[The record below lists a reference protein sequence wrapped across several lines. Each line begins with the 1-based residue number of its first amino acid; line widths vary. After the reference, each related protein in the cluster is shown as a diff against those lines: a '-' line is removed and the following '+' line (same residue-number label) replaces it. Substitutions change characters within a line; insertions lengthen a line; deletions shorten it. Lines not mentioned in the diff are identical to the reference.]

1 LQKILKTLTQ
11 IGRYSA
17 IASCLII
24 LFLTPTIIFSQKDD
38 LKKANE
44 LYKEQRFQEALI
56 YLNRVEK
63 VEQSG
68 PLLFKRAMIN
78 YHTNLLQQAEQDF
91 TQAVQ
96 LGYKNDDIDY
106 YLAEIS
112 QQKGRFS
119 QAAEFYKIYLKS
131 LKGMP
136 SRQEEIYHKIS
147 QCGHA
152 LRISYQPTLAVI
164 EKLPGPINSIYDDFS
179 WLPSPNDS
187 STFYFSTN
195 RPNTVINLAAGHYE
209 IYSVKDKNSEW
220 SKPKRM
226 SYPINTRDEEVMI
239 GFNDYTD
246 GIYLLRQE
254 DDGSSNLLMHKRG
267 DTKGKQDK
275 IDIGAKF
282 SVENA
287 GVFFYNDNLILFSAE
302 LAEGFGGYDL
312 YFSVKEDEVWTTPE
326 NMGPSVNS
334 QYDELEP
341 KLTNNG
347 EILYFSSNR
356 PQSIGGF
363 DIFRC
368 NYLYESEA
376 WSQPYNLGIP
386 INSPGNDQGIQL
398 SADGL
403 MGHFNSDRKTSYGGF
418 DIYSA
423 RFIERQ
429 AGQDYYAGF
438 VPFTDYEP
446 ADQITPEERE
456 NLLAGALEFATE
468 SDETITVAEIQEYS
482 VNPIYHVVEEYLDD
496 GSNQIEINQVK
507 QILQTNEDILLELIS
522 SGNDDEIIEYSLFAS
537 MKRAESVKK
546 KILDG
551 THIDPERISV
561 TGIGRNYPMVKQK
574 NSQADKYNTRVD
586 LRFSNVPKYVT
597 IETDIELDIPNSHID
612 YRYEIY
618 RTVVDADVSYR
629 IEIATVSQMYRGM
642 ALSLFN
648 DPAIEKD
655 NATGLYSY
663 TIGLYDNY
671 AEAILTERNLERE
684 GIVDA
689 KVIPYVNGRRIA
701 EDQMIDYVNEY
712 SALKDYINYNPANG
726 TN

>member
-1 LQKILKTLTQ
+1 LKTLTQ

-17 IASCLII
+17 LAACIAF
-24 LFLTPTIIFSQKDD
+24 LFLAPTSIFSQKDD

-44 LYKEQRFQEALI
+44 LYNEQRYQEALI

-68 PLLFKRAMIN
+68 PLLFKRALIN
-78 YHTNLLQQAEQDF
+78 YHTNILQQAERDF

-96 LGYKNDDIDY
+96 LGYKNDEIDY
-106 YLAEIS
+106 YLAEINH
-112 QQKGRFS
+112 QKGRFS
-119 QAAEFYKIYLKS
+119 QAAEFYKLYLKNI
-131 LKGMP
+131 KGQTA
-136 SRQEEIYHKIS
+136 RQEEVYHKIS

-164 EKLPGPINSIYDDFS
+164 DRLPGPINSIYDDFS

-187 STFYFSTN
+187 STYYFTTN

-209 IYSVKDKNSEW
+209 IYSIKDNNAVW

-226 SYPINTRDEEVMI
+226 SYPINSRDEEIMI

-254 DDGSSNLLMHKRG
+254 DDGSSKLLMHRRG
-267 DTKGKQDK
+267 DTKGKQREINVD
-275 IDIGAKF
+275 AKF
-282 SVENA
+282 SVDNA
-287 GVFFYNDNLILFSAE
+287 GVFFYNDNLILFA
-302 LAEGFGGYDL
+302 ADMPDGYGGYDL
-312 YFSVKEDEVWTTPE
+312 YFSVKEGNEWSQPE

-334 QYDELEP
+334 SYDELEP

-347 EILYFSSNR
+347 EILYFSSDR

-376 WSQPYNLGIP
+376 WSEPYNLGIP
-386 INSPGNDQGIQL
+386 INSPGNDQGLQL

-403 MGHFNSDRKTSYGGF
+403 MAHFNSDRKTSYGGF
-418 DIYSA
+418 DIYTA
-423 RFIERQ
+423 RFKERQ
-429 AGQDYYAGF
+429 PGQEYYAGY

-446 ADQITPEERE
+446 ADQLTEEQRE
-456 NLLAGALEFATE
+456 SLLASTPDFQTE
-468 SDETITVAEIQEYS
+468 TNEETSIAEAQEYS
-482 VNPIYHVVEEYLDD
+482 VDPIYHVVEEYMDD
-496 GSNQIEINQVK
+496 GSNQIQINRVR
-507 QILQTNEDILLELIS
+507 QILEDNEDILLELIS

-537 MKRAESVKK
+537 MKRAEAVKK
-546 KILDG
+546 KIVDG
-551 THIDPERISV
+551 TKIDPERINV
-561 TGIGRNYPMVKQK
+561 TGIGRNYPMVKQR
-574 NSQADKYNTRVD
+574 SIEADKYNTRVD
-586 LRFSNVPKYVT
+586 LRFSNVPEHVN
-597 IETDIELDIPNSHID
+597 IDTDLELDVPNSHMD

-618 RTVVDADVSYR
+618 RTVVDAEVSYR

-648 DPAIEKD
+648 DTAIEKD

-671 AEAILTERNLERE
+671 AEAILTERSLERE
-684 GIVDA
+684 GVVDA
-689 KVIPYVNGRRIA
+689 KVVPYINGRRIS
-701 EDQMIDYVNEY
+701 EDQLIDYVNEY
-712 SALKDYINYNPANG
+712 SALRDYMNYNPANG

>member
-1 LQKILKTLTQ
+1 MTQ

-17 IASCLII
+17 LAGCLIF
-24 LFLTPTIIFSQKDD
+24 LFLTPTALFSQKDD

-44 LYKEQRFQEALI
+44 LYKEQRYKEALI

-68 PLLFKRAMIN
+68 PLLFKRALIN
-78 YHTNLLQQAEQDF
+78 YHTNLLQQAERDF

-96 LGYKNDDIDY
+96 LGYKNNEIDY
-106 YLAEIS
+106 YLAEINH
-112 QQKGRFS
+112 QKGRFA
-119 QAAEFYKIYLKS
+119 QAAEFYKFYLKS
-131 LKGMP
+131 LKGETA
-136 SRQEEIYHKIS
+136 RQQEVYHKIS

-164 EKLPGPINSIYDDFS
+164 DKLPGPINSSYDDFS

-187 STFYFSTN
+187 STFYFTTN

-209 IYSVKDKNSEW
+209 IYSVQDKNSEW

-226 SYPINTRDEEVMI
+226 SYPINTRDEEIMI

-246 GIYLLRQE
+246 GIYFLRQE
-254 DDGSSNLLMHKRG
+254 DDGSSNLLMHRRG
-267 DTKGKQDK
+267 DTKGKQKK
-275 IDIGAKF
+275 IDLDANF

-287 GVFFYNDNLILFSAE
+287 GVFFYNDNLILFA
-302 LAEGFGGYDL
+302 ADMPDGFGGYDL
-312 YFSVKEDEVWTTPE
+312 YFSVKDGDVWTTPE

-334 QYDELEP
+334 SFDEIEP

-347 EILYFSSNR
+347 ETLYFSSDR

-368 NYLYESEA
+368 SYLYESEA

-386 INSPGNDQGIQL
+386 INSPGNDQGLQL

-403 MGHFNSDRKTSYGGF
+403 MAHFNSDRKTSYGGF
-418 DIYSA
+418 DIYSV
-423 RFIERQ
+423 RFKERQ
-429 AGQDYYAGF
+429 AGQEYYAGF
-438 VPFTDYEP
+438 VPFTDYQP
-446 ADQITPEERE
+446 ADQLTLEQRE
-456 NLLAGALEFATE
+456 SLLAGTPEFETE
-468 SDETITVAEIQEYS
+468 PNENAIVADLQDYS
-482 VNPIYHVVEEYLDD
+482 LDPIYHVPEEYMDD
-496 GSNQIEINQVK
+496 GSNQIQINQVK
-507 QILQTNEDILLELIS
+507 QILQANEGITLELIS

-537 MKRAESVKK
+537 MKRGEAIKK
-546 KILDG
+546 KILERS
-551 THIDPERISV
+551 TIDPERISV
-561 TGIGRNYPMVKQK
+561 TGIGRNYPLVKEI
-574 NSQADKYNTRVD
+574 SIQADKYNTRVD
-586 LRFSNVPKYVT
+586 LRFSNVPEHVT
-597 IETDIELDIPNSHID
+597 IDTDPELDLPNSHID

-629 IEIATVSQMYRGM
+629 IEIATVSQMYRGL

-648 DPAIEKD
+648 DTAIEKD
-655 NATGLYSY
+655 NSTGLYSY
-663 TIGLYDNY
+663 TIGLYNNY

-684 GIVDA
+684 GVVDA
-689 KVIPYVNGRRIA
+689 RVIPYVNGQRIS
-701 EDQMIDYVNEY
+701 EDQLIDYVNEY
-712 SALKDYINYNPANG
+712 SALKDYMNYNPVNA

>member
-1 LQKILKTLTQ
+1 MKTLTQ
-11 IGRYSA
+11 IGRYSILA
-17 IASCLII
+17 CCLIF
-24 LFLTPTIIFSQKDD
+24 LFLTPTSLFSQKDD

-44 LYKEQRFQEALI
+44 LYKEQRYQEALI
-56 YLNRVEK
+56 YLNRVDK

-68 PLLFKRAMIN
+68 PLLFKRALIN
-78 YHTNLLQQAEQDF
+78 YKTNRLPQAEQDF

-96 LGYKNDDIDY
+96 YGFKNDEIDY
-106 YLAEIS
+106 YLAEINH
-112 QQKGRFS
+112 QRGRFA
-119 QAAEFYKIYLKS
+119 QAAEFYKLYLKT
-131 LKGMP
+131 LKGQTV
-136 SRQEEIYHKIS
+136 RQKEVYHKIS

-164 EKLPGPINSIYDDFS
+164 DKLPGPINSIYDDFS

-187 STFYFSTN
+187 STFYFTTN

-209 IYSVKDKNSEW
+209 IYSVKDNNSEW
-220 SKPKRM
+220 SKPTRM
-226 SYPINTRDEEVMI
+226 SYPINTRDEEIMI

-275 IDIGAKF
+275 IDVGARF

-287 GVFFYNDNLILFSAE
+287 GIFFYNDNLILFAAE
-302 LAEGFGGYDL
+302 MADSYGGYDL
-312 YFSVKEDEVWTTPE
+312 YFSVKEGEVWTKPE

-334 QYDELEP
+334 SYDELEP
-341 KLTNNG
+341 KLTSDG
-347 EILYFSSNR
+347 QILYFSSDR

-368 NYLYESEA
+368 NYLYESQA

-386 INSPGNDQGIQL
+386 INSPGNDQGLQL
-398 SADGL
+398 SEDGL
-403 MGHFNSDRKTSYGGF
+403 MAHFNSDRKSSYGGM
-418 DIYSA
+418 DIYAA
-423 RFIERQ
+423 RFKERQ
-429 AGQDYYAGF
+429 PGQDYYAGF
-438 VPFTDYEP
+438 VPFTDYQP
-446 ADQITPEERE
+446 ADQITQEQRESIHARTPEF
-456 NLLAGALEFATE
+456 GTE
-468 SDETITVAEIQEYS
+468 SIQSAKGVQVQDYR
-482 VNPIYHVVEEYLDD
+482 VDPIYHVVEEYLDD
-496 GSNQIEINQVK
+496 GSNQIQIDRVR
-507 QILQTNEDILLELIS
+507 QILQDNEDIVLELIS

-537 MKRAESVKK
+537 MKRAEAVKK
-546 KILDG
+546 KILDR
-551 THIDPERISV
+551 TIIDPERISV
-561 TGIGRNYPMVKQK
+561 TGIGRNYPMVKQR
-574 NSQADKYNTRVD
+574 SLQADKLNTRVD
-586 LRFSNVPKYVT
+586 LRFSNVPEHVT
-597 IETDIELDIPNSHID
+597 IDTDHELDIPNSHID

-648 DPAIEKD
+648 DTAIEKD

-671 AEAILTERNLERE
+671 AEAILTERSLERE
-684 GIVDA
+684 GVVDA
-689 KVIPYVNGRRIA
+689 RVIPYVNGRRIS
-701 EDQMIDYVNEY
+701 EDQLIDYVNEY
-712 SALKDYINYNPANG
+712 SALKDYMDYNPSNG

>member
-1 LQKILKTLTQ
+1 MQKILKTLTQ
-11 IGRYSA
+11 IGRYSTLVGCF
-17 IASCLII
+17 I
-24 LFLTPTIIFSQKDD
+24 FLSLTSTSLFSQKDD

-44 LYKEQRFQEALI
+44 LYKEQRYKEALI
-56 YLNRVEK
+56 YLNRVDK

-96 LGYKNDDIDY
+96 FGFKNDDIDY
-106 YLAEIS
+106 YLAEINH
-112 QQKGRFS
+112 QKGRFY
-119 QAAEFYKIYLKS
+119 QAAEFYKLYLKT

-136 SRQEEIYHKIS
+136 LRQEEIYHKIS

-152 LRISYQPTLAVI
+152 LRISYQPALAVI

-187 STFYFSTN
+187 STFYFTTN

-220 SKPKRM
+220 AKPKRL

-254 DDGSSNLLMHKRG
+254 DDGSSNLLMHRRG

-275 IDIGAKF
+275 IDLGAKF
-282 SVENA
+282 AVENA
-287 GVFFYNDNLILFSAE
+287 GVFFYNDNLILFAAD
-302 LAEGFGGYDL
+302 LADGYGGYDL
-312 YFSVKEDEVWTTPE
+312 YFSVKEGDEWTKPE

-334 QYDELEP
+334 SYDELEP
-341 KLTNNG
+341 KLTNDG
-347 EILYFSSNR
+347 ETLYFSSNR

-368 NYLYESEA
+368 TYLYESEA

-386 INSPGNDQGIQL
+386 INSPGNDQGLQL
-398 SADGL
+398 STDGL
-403 MGHFNSDRKTSYGGF
+403 MAHFNSDRKTSYGGF
-418 DIYSA
+418 DIYSV
-423 RFIERQ
+423 RFKERQ
-429 AGQDYYAGF
+429 PGQDYYAGF
-438 VPFTDYEP
+438 VPFTDYKP

-456 NLLAGALEFATE
+456 TLLAGTHEFATE
-468 SDETITVAEIQEYS
+468 SSEETIVVKAQDYS
-482 VNPIYHVVEEYLDD
+482 VDPIYHVVEEYLDD
-496 GSNQIEINQVK
+496 GSNQIQINQVK

-537 MKRAESVKK
+537 MKRAENVKK
-546 KILDG
+546 KIIDG
-551 THIDPERISV
+551 TDIDAERITV

-574 NSQADKYNTRVD
+574 SLQADKYNTRVD
-586 LRFSNVPKYVT
+586 LRFSNVPEHVT
-597 IETDIELDIPNSHID
+597 IDTDLELDIPNSHMD

-648 DPAIEKD
+648 DTAIEKD
-655 NATGLYSY
+655 NSTGLYSY

-684 GIVDA
+684 GVVDA
-689 KVIPYVNGRRIA
+689 KVIPYVNGRRIS

-712 SALKDYINYNPANG
+712 SALKDYMNYNPSSG